1 MFPISLKLS
10 PVEIKK
16 LFDLAYGATRK
27 LALKY
32 DPVYGPRFINLAHY
46 PDASLKGYT

>member
-1 MFPISLKLS
+1 MCSLLLR

-16 LFDLAYGATRK
+16 LFNMAYGDAWK

-32 DPVYGPRFINLAHY
+32 DPVYGPRFINLAHD